1 LILAKFP
8 NHGYFYQLW
17 SNTFVSLILLDL
29 ASCKPNILALGFR
42 KANIFINLIFFHF
55 AYVVYIKSYISGR

>member
-17 SNTFVSLILLDL
+17 IYTQTFRYS
-29 ASCKPNILALGFR
+29 
-42 KANIFINLIFFHF
+42 
-55 AYVVYIKSYISGR
+55 IKISHM

>member
-17 SNTFVSLILLDL
+17 RELLTYYI
-29 ASCKPNILALGFR
+29 NIQ
-42 KANIFINLIFFHF
+42 
-55 AYVVYIKSYISGR
+55 